1 MYIIAYCFEAFSYQ
15 KSRSIHKTKKKIEFV
30 FPTWDTATFLS
41 SDTGTHLTGTV
52 ILELHKALP
61 LYKTSLT

>member
-1 MYIIAYCFEAFSYQ
+1 MWTTAYRFEAFSYQ
-15 KSRSIHKTKKKIEFV
+15 KRHSIHKTKKKIEFV